1 MIIYV
6 LYYISDLIERCNIKI
21 SSPTR
26 KTYFTADNIM
36 QFDTRI
42 EPADALR
49 IAEAISEEAIFV
61 TLEEKLV
68 ANNELQKKFNV
79 KIKLPY

>member
-1 MIIYV
+1 
-6 LYYISDLIERCNIKI
+6 
-21 SSPTR
+21 
-26 KTYFTADNIM
+26 M